1 MATTVANKVKYNIHN
16 VYYAPLTI
24 AADGTYTFATP
35 IAMPGAKSISLKANG
50 EPKSYYADG
59 VEYYTVNNNQGY
71 DGDLEITLVPESFDA
86 DVLCQTKDT
95 NGVYTENSNSQTGN
109 FALLFDFD
117 GDQTSTH
124 HVLYKCSAS
133 RPTIEGKTN
142 EETKEVQPDK
152 LTIKCRPLPDGVV
165 KAKSGKD
172 TPPTVS
178 TAWFTA
184 VYKAPT
190 TAA

>member
-71 DGDLEITLVPESFDA
+71 DGDLEITLVPESFDG
-86 DVLCQTKDT
+86 C
-95 NGVYTENSNSQTGN
+95 
-109 FALLFDFD
+109 
-117 GDQTSTH
+117 
-124 HVLYKCSAS
+124 
-133 RPTIEGKTN
+133 
-142 EETKEVQPDK
+142 
-152 LTIKCRPLPDGVV
+152 
-165 KAKSGKD
+165 
-172 TPPTVS
+172 TVS
-178 TAWFTA
+178 DKGYERSIHRKLQFTDRQLRA
-184 VYKAPT
+184 SL
-190 TAA
+190 